1 MAKVYFDKEV
11 EISIPDAAFDEAD
24 SEEES

>member
-1 MAKVYFDKEV
+1 VYFDKEV